1 MRDAIGSSY
10 RTRLRVCARTDFAD
24 GFAVRHVV
32 RDDLAKFREVPA
44 VPLAAAHD
52 VVIQLLVQ
60 VIQESYKHKE
70 KPVQ

>member
-10 RTRLRVCARTDFAD
+10 RTRLRVCARTDLAD
-24 GFAVRHVV
+24 GLAVRHVV
-32 RDDLAKFREVPA
+32 RDDLAELGEVPA